1 MHHQKQAWINEGY
14 PRMDMIFLSEVK
26 VQTRLGVPEWERMV
40 PQIIVL
46 DLEIAMP
53 HSRSCQ
59 TDEIDDTID
68 YGMVVARIRETLS
81 EKSFRLVEALAEHI
95 CQIVLNEFGAPWV
108 KIKVAKPGIL
118 PGLKAL
124 GVVIERTK

>member
-1 MHHQKQAWINEGY
+1 
-14 PRMDMIFLSEVK
+14 MDIIFLSEVK
-26 VQTRLGVPEWERMV
+26 VQTKLGVPEWERMTE
-40 PQIIVL
+40 QTIIL

-68 YGMVVARIRETLS
+68 YGVVVARIRQIL
-81 EKSFRLVEALAEHI
+81 KDRSFKLVEALAEHL

-118 PGLKAL
+118 PGLKGL
-124 GVVIERTK
+124 GVVIERSK

>member
-1 MHHQKQAWINEGY
+1 
-14 PRMDMIFLSEVK
+14 MDMIFLSEVK

-40 PQIIVL
+40 PQTIVL

-53 HSRSCQ
+53 HSGSCQ

-81 EKSFRLVEALAEHI
+81 EKSFKLVEALAEHL
-95 CQIVLNEFGAPWV
+95 CQIVLHEFGAPRV

>member
-1 MHHQKQAWINEGY
+1 
-14 PRMDMIFLSEVK
+14 MDIIFLSEVK
-26 VQTRLGVPEWERMV
+26 VQTKLGVPEWERMV
-40 PQIIVL
+40 EQTIIL

-53 HSRSCQ
+53 NGRSCQ

-68 YGMVVARIRETLS
+68 YGEVVARIRQTLK
-81 EKSFRLVEALAEHI
+81 ENSFKLVEALAEHI

-108 KIKVAKPGIL
+108 KVKVAKPGVL

-124 GVVIERTK
+124 GVVIERNK

>member
-1 MHHQKQAWINEGY
+1 
-14 PRMDMIFLSEVK
+14 MDMIFLSEVK
-26 VQTRLGVPEWERMV
+26 VQTHLGVPEWERLV
-40 PQIIVL
+40 PQTIVL

-81 EKSFRLVEALAEHI
+81 TRSFKLVEALAEHI
-95 CQIVLNEFGAPWV
+95 CQIVLNEFAAPWV

>member
-1 MHHQKQAWINEGY
+1 
-14 PRMDMIFLSEVK
+14 MDMIFLSEVK
-26 VQTRLGVPEWERMV
+26 VQTRLGVPAWERIV
-40 PQIIVL
+40 PQTIVL

-53 HSRSCQ
+53 HSDSCQ

-81 EKSFRLVEALAEHI
+81 ERSFKLVEALAEHI
-95 CQIVLNEFGAPWV
+95 CQMVLNEFGAPWI

-124 GVVIERTK
+124 GVVIERTKQV

>member
-1 MHHQKQAWINEGY
+1 
-14 PRMDMIFLSEVK
+14 MDMIFLSEVK

-40 PQIIVL
+40 PQTIVL

-81 EKSFRLVEALAEHI
+81 EKSFKLVEALAEHL
-95 CQIVLNEFGAPWV
+95 CQIVLHEFGAPWV
-108 KIKVAKPGIL
+108 KIEVAKPGIL